1 MRTLTSTNSWWV
13 LLTHLGGNDMTNLTQ
28 EERDAVVEY
37 LFSCETA
44 FLVENLMNAMP
55 ESDLK
60 ALGVRLVEQTNTEL
74 VCSQSTG
81 EKE

>member
-1 MRTLTSTNSWWV
+1 
-13 LLTHLGGNDMTNLTQ
+13 MTNLTQ

-60 ALGVRLVEQTNTEL
+60 ALGVRLVEQTNTVLE
-74 VCSQSTG
+74 CSPTTG
-81 EKE
+81 EKS